1 MGHNLVTNAS
11 LLADINI
18 LRDEDGN
25 NEIWKVDDPMT

>member
-25 NEIWKVDDPMT
+25 DVIWKVDGLMT